1 MTSKIVGIKYVCSK
15 DKIENIARYIE
26 TIRANEDLLI
36 VDLYETPVELLK
48 NFLTTRDIDQ
58 IREEGIS
65 LLLFINANADYDK
78 ILL

>member
-1 MTSKIVGIKYVCSK
+1 MTSKIMGIKYVCSK
-15 DKIENIARYIE
+15 DKVEDIARYTE

-36 VDLYETPVELLK
+36 IDLYDTPVELLK
-48 NFLTTRDIDQ
+48 NFLTTEDIDQ
-58 IREEGIS
+58 IQSEGIS

>member
-15 DKIENIARYIE
+15 DKIENITRYTE
-26 TIRANEDLLI
+26 TIRANENLLI
-36 VDLYETPVELLK
+36 IALYDTPVELLK
-48 NFLTTRDIDQ
+48 KFLTTGDIDQ

-65 LLLFINANADYDK
+65 LLLFVNANANYDK

>member
-15 DKIENIARYIE
+15 DKIENIARYTE

-65 LLLFINANADYDK
+65 LLLFVNANANYDK

>member
-48 NFLTTRDIDQ
+48 NFLTTGDIDQ

>member
-1 MTSKIVGIKYVCSK
+1 MISKIMGIKYVCSK
-15 DKIENIARYIE
+15 DKVEDIARYTE

-36 VDLYETPVELLK
+36 IDLYETPVELLK
-48 NFLTTRDIDQ
+48 NFLTMEDIDQ
-58 IREEGIS
+58 IQSEGIS